1 MSHGLRHGSGDKEPS
16 TLSQQNS
23 DGRSYAQAA
32 KYPVVLNT
40 REDRPPWEGGMG
52 PGKEA
57 RGRLGGAGE
66 CSTPGSRCEWYAGQ
80 CPEVAKGS
88 RTDASLRMPGLAALS
103 VMACTNLGSGTLR
116 GNQSSIVAP
125 SAWCS
130 SIWKRRNL

>member
-1 MSHGLRHGSGDKEPS
+1 MRLGAVGESWFAPRL
-16 TLSQQNS
+16 
-23 DGRSYAQAA
+23 GRQRTE
-32 KYPVVLNT
+32 PVVLNT
-40 REDRPPWEGGMG
+40 CEDRPPWEGG
-52 PGKEA
+52 
-57 RGRLGGAGE
+57 RLGGAWE